1 MAAFTG
7 VVDVT
12 SSTADSNPLV
22 WTREVRTAML
32 QRNIPPELWTQK
44 CVTCLARRVADRFV
58 SSRAGSDVGEITH
71 RFVGHVADPFA
82 DTPWDVFVDWLLHAY
97 VTPGH
102 VEAMSLHVER
112 IKCTGVAQV
121 QDFIADFNAA
131 CVAADYL
138 TLVIIERIPHGSSEL
153 AEGIIAASDTAD
165 RRRYFRAELPPVIQ
179 AALNQAETT
188 TTHRLVD

>member
-58 SSRAGSDVGEITH
+58 SSRAGSDVGAITQ

-82 DTPWDVFVDWLLHAY
+82 DTPWDVFVDWLLHAS
-97 VTPGH
+97 PRC
-102 VEAMSLHVER
+102 A
-112 IKCTGVAQV
+112 
-121 QDFIADFNAA
+121 AA
-131 CVAADYL
+131 CKVWAWVNAL
-138 TLVIIERIPHGSSEL
+138 CCRAGS
-153 AEGIIAASDTAD
+153 
-165 RRRYFRAELPPVIQ
+165 V
-179 AALNQAETT
+179 
-188 TTHRLVD
+188 